1 MRLSACFI
9 ARSPSI
15 SSIWDSCWTMPSI
28 STRHFR
34 TGSSIVC
41 GWIFSAVSRT
51 RISTKAGSPR
61 L

>member
-34 TGSSIVC
+34 TGSSIVW

-51 RISTKAGSPR
+51 TVSTKAGSPR